1 MIFLRIA
8 LALGLAACALASHAQ
23 IAFRGAA
30 TAVAAS
36 GTTGTIAY
44 GGVGN
49 TGIDSGNCPQSA
61 TPTLPAGTAAGD
73 LLILTIASKDDN
85 PISVSGSWS
94 SLYADVQ
101 GASYQVAVYWKFA
114 ATGET
119 APTVSKAGATCNV
132 MLTRITRF
140 TNVDLLTPFDA
151 GPAASFQNSS
161 NVTTGSVTTTVATD
175 MLVIIA
181 ATGDDSDTSV
191 PAGFTEPWESNTI
204 TGSDVSVG
212 LKYQI
217 QAAAGSKG
225 PFTFSK
231 TRGADP
237 NHGILFA
244 LRPRRP
250 SLTIN
255 VPAGTAANDVMVA
268 TIAVANSTVII
279 TPPAGWISQP
289 AVLQAAGNGSR
300 QQIFYRVASGAEPTS
315 YTWVFESA
323 HVGAAGAIVS
333 YSGVDTTSPI
343 DVYSGGNTTPQG
355 ADGPL
360 QHRALGVTTSTVD
373 SMVISTHSFSSSAS
387 WTPPAGMTERVDI
400 NSQGGASA
408 NGVSLEVDEVAQPSA
423 GATGDK
429 LATASGNGD
438 TGVAQIIVLRTKFLA
453 PVLELTMDQASWN
466 GTAGEVTD
474 SSGNGLNGQAN
485 NGASTAGITPAIAG
499 NPGTCR
505 YGSFDG
511 TNQYVEVANNALLN
525 VTDELTV
532 MVWVKA
538 NSLPTAGN
546 LKSIVS
552 KDNNYE
558 FHLNS
563 AGRVYWWWGGAPQE
577 LTSAAAVP
585 TGAWTHIAIV
595 YSRSGGYQRIYI
607 NGVQDANTNNQTGA
621 LTTVAVPLQIAADQN
636 LAGRYF
642 DGAIDEVRVFPQAL
656 GPGRIAQYMNT
667 TRPCAALVD
676 HYSISHAGSGVACV
690 DQTITI
696 TAHDSSH
703 TAVDAG
709 GATITLTTS
718 NGKGSWVGIATG
730 TGALSDPTAGDG
742 SATYTFA
749 AGETNVKLL
758 FRYANLSAT
767 SDTFGFNVTDG
778 THTEASG
785 SATVLADDPSFT
797 MSQSGFLFRN
807 VTDGTT
813 IIPVQLS
820 GKPSNTGYHAKTI
833 RLQAVKTDTL
843 TGSCTPLFASQS
855 RTVQL
860 GAECNSP
867 SACAG
872 SAVTI
877 NGTAI
882 PTSNDNGGSGAASY
896 GNVSL
901 AFNASSEA
909 DTVVTYPDAG
919 QISLHARY
927 DLDSAV
933 AGFEML
939 GGSNAFVVRP
949 FGLSFSGMQHANSAS
964 GAWFKA
970 AGDNF
975 TMALTARQWASGQD
989 ANNDGVPDSTANISG
1004 NGTTPNY
1011 AATAT
1016 VAATSNP
1023 AGVAGAVSRGATC
1036 ASAASIAL
1044 SGGTATANDW
1054 CYSEVGNVLLTATAT
1069 NYLGSGED
1077 VTGTTGL
1084 DGDANGP
1091 YVGRF
1096 SPKKFVLVGTPSL
1109 TPRSDLACAGSSFT
1123 YMDETLKLAFRVEAR
1138 NAEDAVTTNYSTAGG
1153 YAKVNSVAA
1162 WGFGARSGTANLTA
1176 RIDTSGTL
1184 GGSWVNGVADMTFNT
1199 AILRLDPVVDG
1210 PYQALHFGIAPN
1222 DGEASI
1228 GTLDLDVDS
1237 AGGND
1242 HKDLGLVAD
1251 VRFGRMRLDNVL
1263 GSEARPLPVPLRV
1276 EYWNGSGFATN
1287 TNDSCTSVP
1296 KSAIALD
1303 FTPASNLNACETM
1316 VNSGSLTFSAGV
1328 APLALTA
1335 PGTNNSGSVV
1345 LTVNL
1350 TGASGNYCNAVGA
1363 ASVPTVAS
1371 PTPLPY
1377 LRGRWNDGV
1386 DGDAVPATLYDDNP
1400 SARAAFGIYGSQPGN
1415 FIYFRER
1422 FD

>member
-8 LALGLAACALASHAQ
+8 LALALAACALASHAQ
-23 IAFRGAA
+23 IAFRAAA

-36 GTTGTIAY
+36 GATGTIAY

-73 LLILTIASKDDN
+73 MLILTIASKDDN
-85 PISVSGSWS
+85 PITVSGSWN
-94 SLYADVQ
+94 SLYADIQ
-101 GASYQVAVYWKFA
+101 GTTYQVAIYWKLA

-119 APTVSKAGATCNV
+119 APTVSKTGTTCNV
-132 MLTRITRF
+132 MLTRISRF
-140 TNVDLLTPFDA
+140 TNVDTVTPFE
-151 GPAASFQNSS
+151 GGVGASYQNAT
-161 NVTTGSVTTTVATD
+161 NVVTGSITTTVATD
-175 MLVIIA
+175 MLVIVA
-181 ATGDDSDTSV
+181 ASGDDSDTAV
-191 PAGFTEPWESNTI
+191 PGGFTEPWESVTT
-204 TGSDVSVG
+204 TGTDVSIG
-212 LKYQI
+212 LKYQL
-217 QAAAGSKG
+217 QAAAGVKG
-225 PFTFSK
+225 AYTFAK
-231 TRGADP
+231 TKGADP
-237 NHGILFA
+237 NHGVLFA
-244 LRPRRP
+244 LRPRRA

-268 TIAVANSTVII
+268 TIAVANSTVVI
-279 TPPAGWISQP
+279 TPPAGWTSQP

-300 QQIFYRVASGAEPTS
+300 QQIFYRIASGAEPAS
-315 YTWVFESA
+315 YTWIFESA
-323 HVGAAGAIVS
+323 HVGAAGAIAS

-355 ADGPL
+355 ADSNL
-360 QHRALGVTTSTVD
+360 QHRALGVTTTTVD

-400 NSQGGASA
+400 NSQGGASP
-408 NGVSLEVDEVAQPSA
+408 NGVSLAVDEVAQPSA

-474 SSGNGLNGQAN
+474 SSGSGLNGQAFN
-485 NGASTAGITPAIAG
+485 SATTAGATPAIAG

-511 TNQYVEVANNALLN
+511 TNQYVQVASSAPLN
-525 VTDELTV
+525 ITDELTV
-532 MVWVKA
+532 MAWVKA

-546 LKSIVS
+546 LKSILS

-563 AGRVYWWWGGAPQE
+563 TGKVDWWWGGGALE
-577 LTSAAAVP
+577 LISATSVA

-595 YSRSGGYQRIYI
+595 YSRAGAYQRIYI
-607 NGVQDANTNNQTGA
+607 NGVQDANTNNQAAA
-621 LTTVAVPLQIAADQN
+621 LTTTAVPLQIAADQN
-636 LAGRYF
+636 FAGRYW
-642 DGAIDEVRVFPQAL
+642 DGLIDEVRIFPQAL

-676 HYSISHAGSGVACV
+676 HYSIGHAGTGIACV

-696 TAHDSSH
+696 SAHDSSH
-703 TAVDAG
+703 AAVDAG

-730 TGALSDPTAGDG
+730 SGALNDPTAGDG

-758 FRYANLSAT
+758 FRYANLAAT
-767 SDTFGFNVTDG
+767 SETFGFNVTDSV
-778 THTEASG
+778 HTESTG
-785 SATVLADDPSFT
+785 SAVALTDDPSFT

-813 IIPVQLS
+813 IIPAQIS
-820 GKPSNTGYHAKTI
+820 GKPSNTGYNAKTI
-833 RLQAVKTDTL
+833 RLQAVKTDTN

-872 SAVTI
+872 GAVFV
-877 NGTAI
+877 NATAI

-909 DTVVTYPDAG
+909 DTVITYPDAG

-964 GAWFKA
+964 GTWFKA

-975 TMALTARQWASGQD
+975 TMALTARQWAAGQD

-1036 ASAASIAL
+1036 AGAASIAL

-1054 CYSEVGNVLLTATAT
+1054 CYSEVGNVLLTASAT
-1069 NYLGSGED
+1069 NYLGSGQD
-1077 VTGTTGL
+1077 VTGTSGL

-1096 SPKKFVLVGTPSL
+1096 SPKKFVLVGSPSL
-1109 TPRSDLACAGSSFT
+1109 TPRTDLACAGSAFT
-1123 YMDETLKLAFRVEAR
+1123 YMDETMRLAFKVEAR
-1138 NAEDAVTTNYSTAGG
+1138 NAQDVVTANYSTAGG
-1153 YAKVNSVAA
+1153 YAKVNNAAA
-1162 WGFGARSGTANLTA
+1162 WGFGARSGTTDLSS
-1176 RIDTSGTL
+1176 RIDTGGTL
-1184 GGSWVNGVADMTFNT
+1184 AGSWVNGVADMTFNT
-1199 AILRLDPVVDG
+1199 VIRRLDPTPDG
-1210 PYQALHFGIAPN
+1210 PYAALHFGIAPT
-1222 DGEASI
+1222 DTEPSM
-1228 GTLDLDVDS
+1228 TYDLNVDN

-1263 GSEARPLPVPLRV
+1263 GSEARQLPVPMRV
-1276 EYWNGSGFATN
+1276 EYWNSGGFTTN
-1287 TNDSCTSVP
+1287 TDDSCTAVP
-1296 KSAIALD
+1296 KSAISLD
-1303 FTPASNLNACETM
+1303 FTPVSNLTACETM
-1316 VNSGSLTFSAGV
+1316 VSSGPLTFSAGV
-1328 APLALTA
+1328 APLVLTK
-1335 PGTNNSGSVV
+1335 PGAGNSGSVV

-1363 ASVPTVAS
+1363 AAVPTVAS

-1377 LRGRWNDGV
+1377 LAGRWNDGA
-1386 DGDAVPATLYDDNP
+1386 DGDGVPATLYDDKP